1 MVTSSLHSAHIE
13 ELEGEREGWRN
24 EEGGGEK
31 ENMHM
36 CMTTSTFNNLANT
49 HVHVYSL
56 CRRKSR
62 SIKGLPF
69 RPVCAIPVDL
79 FPHTPHCELV
89 ILLERIKQHELAETD
104 SATDQSQS
112 PNLTTVTDSQTETET
127 TSGQ

>member
-1 MVTSSLHSAHIE
+1 MYV
-13 ELEGEREGWRN
+13 
-24 EEGGGEK
+24 
-31 ENMHM
+31 
-36 CMTTSTFNNLANT
+36 CMTTSTFNNLVILSNT

-104 SATDQSQS
+104 PTTDQSQS
-112 PNLTTVTDSQTETET
+112 PKLTTVTDSQTETET
-127 TSGQ
+127 KSGQ

>member
-1 MVTSSLHSAHIE
+1 MR
-13 ELEGEREGWRN
+13 REGR
-24 EEGGGEK
+24 ERKK
-31 ENMHM
+31 ENMYM
-36 CMTTSTFNNLANT
+36 CMTTSTFNNLVFLSNT
-49 HVHVYSL
+49 HIHVHVYSL

-104 SATDQSQS
+104 PATDQSQS

-127 TSGQ
+127 KSGQ